1 MNHYSYSVSVINL
14 GHLAAKNLWPRKIWQ
29 TWCKSSWMWP
39 PVCNRGR
46 QRNPADF
53 RWKETSK
60 ESNCFKLRNDSLLH
74 LVQLSFLPPQWLLRL
89 GSFGPCWEWCWGC
102 FVLRVN
108 SKYGRLVQE
117 IRPHQHVK
125 TSCLWCQFHQRIFH
139 KACQRGPGSKAY
151 AKDQKGHATADM
163 LWNQV
168 CHTWLVHFVLVFAR
182 SLSMLFRPSPTMGF
196 QSGTADVQS
205 SGTVLKFLPPPQA
218 DSSEARRVVD
228 FQNQQ
233 NRKGTLMHWIIRI
246 LTGKVLHR
254 YRRQTMIRVS
264 RPPHCFQKYFSDH

>member
-1 MNHYSYSVSVINL
+1 MYVINL
-14 GHLAAKNLWPRKIWQ
+14 GPLAAKNLWPRKIWQ

-102 FVLRVN
+102 FVFRVN

-168 CHTWLVHFVLVFAR
+168 CHTWLVHFVLVFPNRLACYLGPR
-182 SLSMLFRPSPTMGF
+182 RLWGF
-196 QSGTADVQS
+196 NQELQMCNLLVQFS
-205 SGTVLKFLPPPQA
+205 SSYP
-218 DSSEARRVVD
+218 
-228 FQNQQ
+228 
-233 NRKGTLMHWIIRI
+233 H
-246 LTGKVLHR
+246 
-254 YRRQTMIRVS
+254 RRQIAARQGGWLISKISKIEKEHWCTG
-264 RPPHCFQKYFSDH
+264 